1 MVHTYGFVVGGW
13 NERGDGGEIMA
24 KKHSFFLVVVVAM
37 FPLEE
42 ADEDCLIGCQ
52 SIVWSAVG
60 GVLFDVRIPLI
71 DSLNK

>member
-13 NERGDGGEIMA
+13 SERVGGEIMA
-24 KKHSFFLVVVVAM
+24 KKHSFFFVVVVAM